1 MAGDQDRWR
10 ALGVDV
16 ELPSAARV
24 YDAYLG
30 GAHNFAADRAFFA
43 RAKEKLPHIAD
54 VARWNRTFLRRA
66 VQTMAEE
73 GIDQFLDIGSGL
85 PTAGNTHEIAHRTNP
100 DARVVYADNEPVAVV
115 QTEELLKDVPG
126 TAVVRGDFLE
136 PDAILGAAAT
146 RELLDLTKPV
156 GVLAVAL
163 LHFIPREQHPEAA
176 LERYKD
182 ALPAGSRLA
191 ISHATV
197 DGVAEPVRS
206 QTLDFIDSYKDTQ
219 NPGFT
224 ARDELEFRRFF
235 TGWELLDPGV
245 AFTSE
250 WRSDL
255 TDVDDFAT
263 ANPKNAVC
271 FAAVARKP

>member
-10 ALGVDV
+10 ELGVDV

-30 GAHNFAADRAFFA
+30 GAHNFASDRAFVA
-43 RAKEKLPHIAD
+43 QAKEKLPHIAD

-73 GIDQFLDIGSGL
+73 GIDQFLDIGAGL
-85 PTAGNTHEIAHRTNP
+85 PTVGNTHEIAHQVNP
-100 DARVVYADNEPVAVV
+100 DARVLYADNEPVAVV
-115 QTEELLKDVPG
+115 QTKELLDAVPG
-126 TAVVRGDFLE
+126 TGVVQGDFLE
-136 PDAILGAAAT
+136 PDSILAAPAT
-146 RELLDLTKPV
+146 RELLDFSRPI

-176 LERYKD
+176 LERYKE

-235 TGWELLDPGV
+235 TGWELLEPGV

-255 TDVDDFAT
+255 TEVDEFA
-263 ANPKNAVC
+263 AENPQNAVC